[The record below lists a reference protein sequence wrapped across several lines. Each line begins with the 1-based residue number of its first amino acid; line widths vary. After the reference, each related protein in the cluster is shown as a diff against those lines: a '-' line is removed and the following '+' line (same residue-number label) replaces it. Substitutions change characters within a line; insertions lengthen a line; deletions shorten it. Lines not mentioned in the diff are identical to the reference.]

1 MSTWKWWILYDFMV
15 NPCKSHPFDGYL
27 DVTINF
33 QVDAN
38 EGTETQRGS
47 SLRSAWSTLPC
58 SEEKRFGLLWLFCDC
73 FLYMGDLILYI
84 VFFDSWILAIS
95 YLADS
100 IDDCRPLH
108 RIPMFIQVCSVVTLS
123 ILIAQ
128 VWFWGLILVI
138 LLSVTTSVFQE
149 DADCF
154 QGFNSTNQCVKDTRG
169 FLGFDL
175 D

>member
-123 ILIAQ
+123 IYSS
-128 VWFWGLILVI
+128 
-138 LLSVTTSVFQE
+138 SVVLRIDIGDPFVCDDFCLPRRRRLFSGIQL
-149 DADCF
+149 
-154 QGFNSTNQCVKDTRG
+154 NQPVC
-169 FLGFDL
+169 
-175 D
+175 